1 MYLTDKKYYTLLGLK
16 LTFLVLFFLLS
27 LQLLILSC
35 KTLNTHIIG
44 QIIVAT
50 SNPFVA
56 LFIGILVTALIQS
69 SSTVTAMIVAVVA
82 SEILPLQQAVFLVM
96 GANIGTTLTSTL
108 VSLGHITSKK
118 EFRKA
123 MAAATAHDV
132 FNILTAFLLF
142 PAEYYF
148 SLLSGLA
155 IYITQFLVK
164 YHTLGLEYVFNP
176 FVMLWDSGAKFI
188 FYLLGSQAYISFFV
202 ALLMLF
208 FVVRGMAFLAKDAL
222 VSQSP
227 NILEKYLF
235 ATPLQSLFS
244 GIFITALLHSSSLV
258 TSLAVPIVAHNKAS
272 VKKIFPFLMG
282 ANIGTTITALMA
294 SIGQNQTALSIA
306 LTHVL
311 FNVIGVLIFF
321 PIPFLRLFP
330 VNIARKLG
338 KISTKN
344 RWIGLAYITTVFF
357 LLPFLLIYFSKNN
370 IKIQHYTYHFPKEIL
385 EKNTTNKNIEH
396 TTTLLV
402 NKIDAQKEVIFYK
415 QTNLKQSLFA
425 KEDIFVRYAG
435 DSTAKIMFL
444 NDIPFPLQTQK
455 LEAKDSYGNFEVF
468 LHQEIKNYALHHY
481 PKNTNS
487 KNTSQK
493 NTHCKVFVKK
503 YLIPKENLPKPTA
516 KNYLLL
522 SAEHWFFIDEENG
535 FLLKYEM
542 HHQKRVLGKEEMI
555 FWEK

>member
-1 MYLTDKKYYTLLGLK
+1 MYIFSEKYHNHTHHQQHNNKYYIVLGVQ
-16 LTFLVLFFLLS
+16 FVCLVLFFLLS

-44 QIIVAT
+44 QVIVAT

-82 SEILPLQQAVFLVM
+82 SEVLPLSQAVYLVM

-123 MAAATAHDV
+123 MAAATAHDF

-148 SLLSGLA
+148 GLLSGLA
-155 IYITQFLVK
+155 VYITHFLVQ
-164 YHTLGLEYVFNP
+164 YQGLGLGYVFNP
-176 FVMLWDSGAKFI
+176 FVVVWDSVANFI
-188 FYLLGSQAYISFFV
+188 FYVIFGKQAYISFLV

-208 FVVRGMAFLAKDAL
+208 FAVKSLAYFAKKAL
-222 VSQSP
+222 ESNSP
-227 NILEKYLF
+227 HILEKYLF

-244 GIFITALLHSSSLV
+244 GIAITALLQSSSLV

-282 ANIGTTITALMA
+282 ANIGTTITAVLA
-294 SIGQNQTALSIA
+294 SIGQNHTALSIA

-321 PIPFLRLFP
+321 PLPFLRLFP
-330 VNIARKLG
+330 VNIARGLG

-344 RWIGLAYITTVFF
+344 RWFGLAYITLVFF
-357 LLPFLLIYFSKNN
+357 LVPFFLIYFSKNN
-370 IKIQHYTYHFPKEIL
+370 IKIQYYTYYFEQNLPQ
-385 EKNTTNKNIEH
+385 TNFSPISKLN
-396 TTTLLV
+396 
-402 NKIDAQKEVIFYK
+402 AQKEVVFYK
-415 QTNLKQSLFA
+415 QTYLKES
-425 KEDIFVRYAG
+425 IFQ
-435 DSTAKIMFL
+435 K
-444 NDIPFPLQTQK
+444 NDILVKSISNNYQNVIFFNEMPFPLDFSPLK
-455 LEAKDSYGNFEVF
+455 SKDKYGEFEII
-468 LHQEIKNYALHHY
+468 LHQQIKNYPLANHTQKTDCKVFIKKYFY
-481 PKNTNS
+481 PKNIT
-487 KNTSQK
+487 
-493 NTHCKVFVKK
+493 KK
-503 YLIPKENLPKPTA
+503 D
-516 KNYLLL
+516 KNYHILT
-522 SAEHWFFIDEENG
+522 AEHWFFVDEQNG

-542 HHQKRVLGKEEMI
+542 RQNGRILGKEEMI